1 MTSLTKIIIDM
12 PTSASKVK
20 AVLESKLSYCDTCY
34 GKGVTEKDVPVIDYV
49 NGGYIETRYETCQEC
64 GGDG

>member
-1 MTSLTKIIIDM
+1 LSICNECRDE
-12 PTSASKVK
+12 P
-20 AVLESKLSYCDTCY
+20 SYCGTCY

>member
-1 MTSLTKIIIDM
+1 MTY
-12 PTSASKVK
+12 PTDDWVTAYAKSPKP
-20 AVLESKLSYCDTCY
+20 SYCGTCY
-34 GKGVTEKDVPVIDYV
+34 GKGVTEKDVPVIDYI